1 MPTINIFY
9 NDARLVGELE
19 KATASL
25 KKYAAEQL
33 TCGDI
38 KLNADEIS
46 VRFLKDEGN
55 GMLAPLELEI
65 SAAAF
70 KERVDKQDEI
80 CLNIQKFLLDM
91 LDVQDIKVWLI
102 LSELGHSWK

>member
-9 NDARLVGELE
+9 SDESLEPKLGE
-19 KATASL
+19 ATRQLKELAS
-25 KKYAAEQL
+25 KEL

-38 KLNADEIS
+38 KLNSNEVS
-46 VRFLKDEGN
+46 VRLIKSTGD
-55 GMLAPLELEI
+55 GMLAPIELEI

-80 CLNIQKFLLDM
+80 CLNIQKA
-91 LDVQDIKVWLI
+91 
-102 LSELGHSWK
+102 

>member
-9 NDARLVGELE
+9 NDAGFEAEL
-19 KATASL
+19 KKVTASL

-38 KLNADEIS
+38 ELSPDEVS
-46 VRFLKDEGN
+46 VRFLKNESD
-55 GMLAPLELEI
+55 GMLAPVELEI

-70 KERVDKQDEI
+70 KERVDKQDQI
-80 CLNIQKFLLDM
+80 CLNIQKLL
-91 LDVQDIKVWLI
+91 LNKLQIPDIKVWLI
-102 LSELGHSWK
+102 LSELGHSWE